1 VLREDRWDSVWL
13 LAGSAGLTAGLLG
26 LFLPETGTHRGEPSA
41 AGGGWLPHRD
51 GLLPGV
57 VLGMGLFGF
66 GGFNAFIALYALDI
80 GLDAAG
86 PLFALFAIVVV
97 TVRSLGAKI
106 PDRLGPLRTVGIR
119 DMEEGDGILP
129 AALEIGNYYDAVG
142 HNDIVYRVERHFE
155 ANPESISE
163 HEVVVIDEYQD
174 FNYLETRLID
184 SLAQA
189 SPVLI
194 AGDDDQALYGFKGSS
209 PRFIRDLANEEE
221 VELFDLPYCSRCT
234 EVVVEAVTQIVVEA
248 QRGGNLADR
257 IKRPYLCYLPDK
269 AEDSDRHPALI
280 HAACSVENNRVPYAR
295 KYIAEQ
301 IAEIPEE
308 DIRESR
314 EGPHPTALVIGPL
327 HYVRPICEYL
337 AERFANVRLLQSAK
351 GGITALDGYR
361 RLARDFDSRLGWRIL
376 LYVKPCDGA
385 SDRIER
391 ALQEKADLVALL
403 PDEYRERHRRPA
415 ALVERLL
422 DGEDLTA
429 DEIAE
434 LETATDMTIDQ
445 IHVALGTDPEE
456 EGDEGAEGYDEEPE
470 EDEGPTIVC
479 TSQVGAKGLS
489 AEHVFIV
496 GMVNGDIPRDP
507 NNVTDDEVCQLIVSL
522 SRTRKACHLVS
533 AGNWLGAWKKES
545 AFFKWLGDIATE
557 RREINKDYWNE

>member
-1 VLREDRWDSVWL
+1 L
-13 LAGSAGLTAGLLG
+13 
-26 LFLPETGTHRGEPSA
+26 
-41 AGGGWLPHRD
+41 
-51 GLLPGV
+51 V
-57 VLGMGLFGF
+57 V
-66 GGFNAFIALYALDI
+66 
-80 GLDAAG
+80 
-86 PLFALFAIVVV
+86 
-97 TVRSLGAKI
+97 
-106 PDRLGPLRTVGIR
+106 
-119 DMEEGDGILP
+119 
-129 AALEIGNYYDAVG
+129 
-142 HNDIVYRVERHFE
+142 
-155 ANPESISE
+155 
-163 HEVVVIDEYQD
+163 DEYQD

-189 SPVLI
+189 SAVLI

-209 PRFIRDLANEEE
+209 SRFIRDLADEEE
-221 VELFDLPYCSRCT
+221 VEQFDLPYCSRCT
-234 EVVVEAVTQIVVEA
+234 EVVVEAVKQIVVEA
-248 QRGGNLADR
+248 QRRGNLANR

-351 GGITALDGYR
+351 GGIAALDGYR

-376 LYVKPCDGA
+376 LYVNPCDGA

-391 ALQEKADLVALL
+391 ALQEKADLGALL
-403 PDEYRERHRRPA
+403 PDEYRERHCRPA

-445 IHVALGTDPEE
+445 IHAALGTDPEE

-507 NNVTDDEVCQLIVSL
+507 NNVTDDEVCQLIVGL